1 MTERSTGMTERS
13 TGMTEVSD
21 TNTEIMFFQST
32 SIGTSDNEPG
42 LFELFLS
49 HYATLESLSIFD
61 KVQVIVPNHA
71 MSAFMKDNV
80 ARNLGI
86 CANLDFVVLP
96 GPVIENVY
104 KANNPDAILF
114 DFKEAKYIIYGYL
127 CNNKLSSQDS
137 KELNQYIYQN
147 DKLDIYRVYQLASQ
161 LQQIFHEYLYLRTFE
176 LLNLEK
182 SKLPGWQKEILT
194 HLFQHIDSKKT
205 FLDIYTYF
213 TTTDMSKLKLPKSLF
228 IFGLTS
234 IYPSQLSIMKHLA
247 KNVDIYWYYQPCSY
261 EYYGDL
267 LSDTTRNKLEKKL
280 LNEPDLNLDDLYL
293 TSGNPLL
300 ANLGSQSR
308 EFIELL
314 QGNDITVY
322 DFKPNIFTP
331 KMDTMLDVIQNDI
344 RSLKYRI
351 MLDKRI
357 HQSYYEDP
365 IAVSNHNIKINSC
378 HNRMREVQVMFNEIV
393 DILTNDNKL
402 NDILVV
408 APDIDL
414 YAPYISAVF
423 DNEILS
429 HNQKIPYN
437 ITGNR
442 RHSDY
447 KILETIKLIINTPYI
462 LNVSYFIDIL
472 NQIEISDDDINWI
485 KSSLLENTTH
495 FGYNCDDY
503 NKYGY
508 QNYQTHSFLQ
518 FINNITLGAC
528 LNNSMFES
536 KAPIYNFNND
546 KYIPYDNIDSNQLEL
561 CEKIINLVNLLSE
574 LRQVFYIDEN
584 TLRELNIKE
593 AHDTLTN
600 IVNLVLEMNLTT
612 QNFLGTLLE
621 IKLKTP
627 IDLQIIN
634 QIIDDYCRASS
645 NKINLDGRITCAS
658 LGYLRNIPYKNIYI
672 LGLNFGEFPSSNT
685 PNQLSVL
692 AKTWHLADRNYN
704 IEDKQIFLDTIL
716 AAKNNLYLSY
726 IGRSETDNSEIQ
738 PSPVLGLLI
747 STIEQSFIGIA
758 NIVTTHSLHPFYNNS
773 QINYSQLWH
782 KVSSQIN
789 NNFEDKRWD
798 FTKLTKHQQM
808 DEKVKIDSIVNTFLY
823 TNSNLY
829 KTLGISTYNEEIELE
844 DTENLVL
851 FNRRVA
857 KNIYRI
863 FEDYDSS
870 FDDVYEYLNIKGIIG
885 YQHFGEAQYNH
896 YKTLYDFYKKYR
908 GSEAIE
914 IEFTHTVTRYDEK
927 YNLLISGT
935 VYIENDRIILT
946 PDFGDINDKKLANKF
961 SDVPYKLKLTAMVY
975 ASLIAPRLGKILVL
989 RQIKS
994 SLETSDLMININQ
1007 DNMIN
1012 QVLIYY
1018 LRSLNNPVLIH
1029 RAAIEEYANT
1039 LSISKAYN
1047 KYSSSFNNFALENI
1061 RQDII
1066 FESIANNYFD
1076 VMKDVGSIND
1086 IVNIGELLSKVE
1098 SV

>member
-1 MTERSTGMTERS
+1 
-13 TGMTEVSD
+13 MTEVND

-32 SIGTSDNEPG
+32 AIGTSDNEAG

-49 HYATLESLSIFD
+49 HFNTLEGLSIFD

-80 ARNLGI
+80 AKKLGI

-96 GPVIENVY
+96 GPVIENIY
-104 KANNPDAILF
+104 KANNPDIILF
-114 DFKEAKYIIYGYL
+114 DFKEAKYIIYDYL
-127 CNNKLSSQDS
+127 CNNKLSSEDS
-137 KELNQYIYQN
+137 IELNQYIYQN

-182 SKLPGWQKEILT
+182 SKFPGWQKEILAY
-194 HLFQHIDSKKT
+194 LFKHIDSKKT

-213 TTTDMSKLKLPKSLF
+213 TTTDISKLQLPNRLF

-234 IYPSQLSIMKHLA
+234 IYPSQLNILKYLA
-247 KNVDIYWYYQPCSY
+247 KSIDIYWYYQPCSY

-267 LSDTTRNKLEKKL
+267 LSDATRNKLEKKL

-300 ANLGSQSR
+300 SNLGSQSR

-314 QGNDITVY
+314 QANDITVY
-322 DFKPNIFTP
+322 DFKPATSIP

-351 MLDKRI
+351 TLDKRI

-393 DILTNDNKL
+393 GILNNDNKL

-408 APDIDL
+408 ASDIDL

-423 DNEILS
+423 DNEVLS
-429 HNQKIPYN
+429 HNQKLPYN

-442 RHSDY
+442 QHSDY

-472 NQIEISDDDINWI
+472 NQIGVSEDDINWI
-485 KSSLLENTTH
+485 KKSLLENATH
-495 FGYNCDDY
+495 FGYSSDDY

-508 QNYQTHSFLQ
+508 QNYPIHSFLQ
-518 FINNITLGAC
+518 FINNISLGAC

-536 KAPIYNFNND
+536 KAPIYNSND
-546 KYIPYDNIDSNQLEL
+546 GKYIPYDNIDSNQLEL
-561 CEKIINLVNLLSE
+561 CEKIISLFNLLSE
-574 LRQVFYIDEN
+574 LRQVFYSDEN
-584 TLRELNIKE
+584 TLRKLTIKE
-593 AHDTLTN
+593 SHDTLTN
-600 IVNLVLEMNLTT
+600 IVNSVFEINLTT
-612 QNFLGTLLE
+612 QNFLGILLE
-621 IKLKTP
+621 INLKTP

-634 QIIDDYCRASS
+634 QIIDEYCKASS

-658 LGYLRNIPYKNIYI
+658 LGYLRNIPYKYIYI

-685 PNQLSVL
+685 PNQLSIL

-716 AAKNNLYLSY
+716 AARKMLYLSY
-726 IGRSETDNSEIQ
+726 IGRAETDNSEIK

-747 STIEQSFIGIA
+747 NTIEQSFT
-758 NIVTTHSLHPFYNNS
+758 NIDEIITTHSLHPFYNNS
-773 QINYSQLWH
+773 QNNYSQLWH
-782 KVSSQIN
+782 KVGSQIN
-789 NNFEDKRWD
+789 NNFEDRRWD
-798 FTKLTKHQQM
+798 FTNLTKLQQM
-808 DEKVKIDSIVNTFLY
+808 EIEVKIDSIVNTFLY

-851 FNRRVA
+851 FNRSIA
-857 KNIYRI
+857 GKIYRV
-863 FEDYDSS
+863 FETYKPNSDQL
-870 FDDVYEYLNIKGIIG
+870 YEYLSIKGIIG
-885 YQHFGEAQYNH
+885 YQHFGEAQYKY
-896 YKTLYDFYKKYR
+896 YKTLYDFYKKHR
-908 GSEAIE
+908 GNEAVE
-914 IEFTHTVTRYDEK
+914 VDFTHTITRNDEK
-927 YNLLISGT
+927 YNLLINGT
-935 VYIENDRIILT
+935 LYIENNSLILI
-946 PDFGDINDKKLANKF
+946 PDFGDINYKPLADKF
-961 SDVPYKLKLTAMVY
+961 SDLPYKLKLTAMVY
-975 ASLIAPRLGKILVL
+975 AALIASRLDKILVV
-989 RQIKS
+989 RQINS
-994 SLETSDLMININQ
+994 SLETSDLVININQ

-1012 QVLIYY
+1012 QILVYY

-1029 RAAIEEYANT
+1029 RAAIAEYANT

-1047 KYSSSFNNFALENI
+1047 KYSGSFNNFDLENI

-1066 FESIANNYFD
+1066 FGSIANKYFD
-1076 VMKDVGSIND
+1076 VIKDVGSIND
-1086 IVNIGELLSKVE
+1086 IVNIGELLSKMG
-1098 SV
+1098 SI